1 MDKLPPTKYALLQHI
16 RWAVYQAGIWTASRQ
31 AQQVVSSAQDFAWN
45 KLSES
50 WAPIW
55 VTILEVSDHAC
66 NVEVLLQ
73 RKLLQLQMW
82 KSKSGLLSTFQM
94 QLYQIEQSNCV

>member
-31 AQQVVSSAQDFAWN
+31 AQHVVSSAQDFAWTN
-45 KLSES
+45 FQSHGLQSGLQFQRF
-50 WAPIW
+50 PN
-55 VTILEVSDHAC
+55 HAW